1 MATPRCE
8 AREVSFDRRDYT
20 SEATLLKA
28 LSDPTRLAIV
38 STLAKAK
45 GEVCVCD
52 FTDALP
58 MNQSSVS
65 HHLKILRDAGVV
77 RGARRGTW
85 VHYSLSPGLRR
96 RLSGILSVVF
106 QEEAAA

>member
-1 MATPRCE
+1 MAIPRCE
-8 AREVSFDRRDYT
+8 APEVSVDKRDYT
-20 SEATLLKA
+20 KEAALLKA
-28 LSDPTRLAIV
+28 LADPTRLSIV

-65 HHLKILRDAGVV
+65 HHLKILRDADVV
-77 RGARRGTW
+77 RSVRRGTW

-96 RLSGILSVVF
+96 RLSGLLSVVL
-106 QEEAAA
+106 QEKAAA